1 MESHVPQMPNRDD
14 AMILAVH
21 SPVFYMQSAVLSPA
35 LRHHI
40 GQKTITGIVIIGRQ
54 AGEDGMRRLLKAVI
68 PAHRRRADTVL
79 IPSDI
84 QPRSAV
90 PIRGIFDDVATGAEF
105 IFLPEKDLVEALRSH
120 DFEDRAIGASYSP
133 ENQVMTF
140 ITGDRK
146 RVIVPSSDIPPHS
159 VMGNPSLSSIAVTDG
174 GHTVTFGSDYEV
186 AFDGLRYNHDPA
198 YRKVVRKRARDK
210 ERSFGACLRRARFH
224 KGLGQDDFG
233 ITDRTIRRIE
243 NGIDNE
249 RGISRRTKQLIERR
263 IGMSFEQIK
272 SF

>member
-1 MESHVPQMPNRDD
+1 MPNRDD
-14 AMILAVH
+14 TMILAVQ
-21 SPVFYMQSAVLSPA
+21 SPVFFMQSAVLSPA

-40 GQKTITGIVIIGRQ
+40 GQKNITGIVVIGHR
-54 AGEDGMRRLLKAVI
+54 AGEKGMRHLLKAVI

-79 IPSDI
+79 IPADI

-105 IFLPEKDLVEALRSH
+105 VFLPEKDIVEALRSH
-120 DFEDRAIGASYSP
+120 DFDDRAIGTSYSP

-146 RVIVPSSDIPPHS
+146 RVIVPSADILPHP
-159 VMGNPSLSSIAVTDG
+159 VMGKPDFASIAMTDG

-198 YRKVVRKRARDK
+198 YRRMVRKRARDK
-210 ERSFGACLRRARFH
+210 DRSFGACLRRARFH

-243 NGIDNE
+243 SGADSE
-249 RGISRRTKQLIERR
+249 RSISRRTKQLIERR
-263 IGMSFEQIK
+263 LGISFEQIK